1 MLTQPPA
8 RAEMQQ
14 APAAE
19 LDVRGFSYEDRR
31 AMLPA
36 LAAALNA
43 SGCWLHG
50 SKAVSLAQME
60 YRFEMPLR
68 SAVELYSGLVGCGLE
83 LTRNSHAEL
92 TGLCT
97 LRRHNL
103 PAQQMGRVI
112 DVRLEVNFVEEIAA
126 IVAPMGGHA

>member
-1 MLTQPPA
+1 MLPQPPA
-8 RAEMQQ
+8 LDEIQQ

-19 LDVRGFSYEDRR
+19 LDVRGSSYEDRR

-50 SKAVSLAQME
+50 SKAVSPAQME
-60 YRFEMPLR
+60 YRFEMPLS

-103 PAQQMGRVI
+103 PQRQLGRVI
-112 DVRLEVNFVEEIAA
+112 DVRLEVNFVDEIAA
-126 IVAPMGGHA
+126 LVAPTGGHA